1 MSADQPNERIAVI
14 GLGLLGRGIV
24 SCFLGHGFHVVAVDR
39 SEEQRSEAR
48 KQLPVMLG
56 ELVEFGGFAAGIL
69 DQWTSRYKEAAN
81 SDLVKDC
88 SFVVESVTEDLA
100 AKESVFDS
108 VEAVVEPTTV
118 IATNTSAIPISQL
131 QQRRKFPARFVGMHW
146 AEPAHATRFMEII
159 RGEKTS
165 DEALQTA
172 ASMAR
177 RLGKEPCVCEKDAP
191 GFIVNRIGYA
201 MYREALS
208 ILQSGVADAA
218 TIDCAMRN
226 ALGLWA
232 TVCGP
237 FRWMDLT
244 GGPELY
250 VKAMQPVLSSLSKSE
265 ELPTVMRDLAKEGA
279 RGILNGRGFFNYTP
293 EEAHQWEELYR
304 QHAWR
309 VTRMQNEYFPLTNT
323 KK

>member
-1 MSADQPNERIAVI
+1 MSAEQPNERIAII

-24 SCFLGHGFHVVAVDR
+24 SCFLGHGFHVVAVER

-48 KQLPVMLG
+48 KQLPIMLG
-56 ELVEFGGFAAGIL
+56 ELVEFGGFSPALL
-69 DQWTSRYKEAAN
+69 DQWKSHYTEAAN
-81 SDLVKDC
+81 FDLVKDC

-108 VEAVVEPTTV
+108 VEAVLEPTTV
-118 IATNTSAIPISQL
+118 VATNTSAIPISQL

-165 DEALQTA
+165 DEALRTA

-177 RLGKEPCVCEKDAP
+177 RLGKEPCVCEKDVP

-250 VKAMQPVLSSLSKSE
+250 LKAMQPVLPSLSKSD
-265 ELPTVMRDLAKEGA
+265 ELPAVMRDLAKEGA
-279 RGILNGRGFFNYTP
+279 RGILNGRGFFDYTP
-293 EEAHQWEELYR
+293 EEAHRWEELYR

-309 VTRMQNEYFPLTNT
+309 VVAMQNEYFPLTNT